1 MYTEVYMTAHEQT
14 KLKAR
19 EKTRLKKSGLSE
31 KGRKQFCLKRK
42 KLSNCKCE
50 TQQFKRENE
59 SIYPKGRIQRSSS
72 EKEHKGNALA
82 SGAEEGRDKLR
93 KAAVSCK

>member
-1 MYTEVYMTAHEQT
+1 MTAHEQT

-19 EKTRLKKSGLSE
+19 EKTRFKKSGLSE
-31 KGRKQFCLKRK
+31 KGRSNFAWKQ

-59 SIYPKGRIQRSSS
+59 QLYRKIRRSSS

-82 SGAEEGRDKLR
+82 SGADEGRDKLR

>member
-1 MYTEVYMTAHEQT
+1 MYTEVYVTAHEQT

-50 TQQFKRENE
+50 TQQFKRENRCIGRYKGVQARKSTRGMPWHQE
-59 SIYPKGRIQRSSS
+59 PKKDVTSC
-72 EKEHKGNALA
+72 E
-82 SGAEEGRDKLR
+82 KLR
-93 KAAVSCK
+93 

>member
-50 TQQFKRENE
+50 TQQFKRENKM
-59 SIYPKGRIQRSSS
+59 YRKIQRSSS

-93 KAAVSCK
+93 KATVSCK